1 MEAYSSDRPPLQQRV
16 LDVMSPQAQAGYL
29 AQRVLQPASR
39 SLKKEMEL
47 ERAFVK
53 TGGTLLAGP
62 DPTGIGG
69 VVAGF
74 GDQREVELLVEAG
87 FTPVEAIHIATENG
101 ARFLHEEDQI
111 GTLAPGK
118 QADLVV
124 VRGDPSSKISDI
136 ENVEIVFKDGVGY
149 DPAKLIDSV
158 RGLVGLR

>member
-1 MEAYSSDRPPLQQRV
+1 M
-16 LDVMSPQAQAGYL
+16 
-29 AQRVLQPASR
+29 LQPTSR
-39 SLKKEMEL
+39 NLAKEMEL
-47 ERAFVK
+47 EHAFVK

-101 ARFLHEEDQI
+101 ARFLEEENRI

-124 VRGDPSSKISDI
+124 VHGDPSSRISDI
-136 ENVEIVFKDGVGY
+136 EDVKIVFKDGVGY
-149 DPAKLIDSV
+149 DSAKLVESV